1 MSEPGHQPCSGPS
14 GLPELPKVSTGGLRG
29 LASAGANGDNPGAR
43 ADQACLSM
51 SAPREIEL
59 KFEVPANA
67 LSHLGRSPLLKG
79 AMKGSGKPA
88 SLVSVYFDTD
98 KLKLRDNGLSLRVR
112 RVGATRLQT
121 IKQEAA
127 QNGPLFDRG
136 EWERE
141 IPGAEPDFDAARD
154 TALEPLLSK
163 KLRRALKPVFKTR
176 VERTVYPVRSNGS
189 EIELTIDKGKVEAGR
204 QSEPLCE
211 MELEL
216 KRGETAELFRI
227 ARELAAEIPL
237 QLAVKSKAE
246 RGYALIT
253 GEKIKAIKSVP
264 VALGPDMTRQAA
276 FGVIARSCLH
286 QLVANRPVVEAGDP
300 EGVHQMRVALRRVR
314 AAISLF
320 SDMLSGPQTDAIK
333 AEFKWLTGEL
343 APARE
348 LDVFINQVLEPASKG
363 KPNGPGLSL
372 LTRDLRKRRDMA
384 FARALAAIE
393 SARFRALAL
402 DAAAWI
408 EAGEW
413 TRLENESL
421 RKRSIAAAAAE
432 DLHRRRKKVLKRGKH
447 IEKLDPKRRH
457 KLRIR
462 TKKLRY
468 ASEFFTGAFPGK
480 KSARRRQKFGTS
492 LEKLQDALGDLND
505 IAVHA
510 GLTERLVNGP
520 DEGGE
525 RSRRASEAFVAGR
538 LSGREEARTE
548 AVLADAQRAY
558 AAFAREKPFWS

>member
-1 MSEPGHQPCSGPS
+1 
-14 GLPELPKVSTGGLRG
+14 
-29 LASAGANGDNPGAR
+29 
-43 ADQACLSM
+43 M

-59 KFEVPANA
+59 KFEVPANG
-67 LSHLGRSPLLKG
+67 LSRLGRSPLLKG
-79 AMKGSGKPA
+79 ATARSRKHA

-98 KLKLRDNGLSLRVR
+98 KLKLRNKGLSLRVR
-112 RVGATRLQT
+112 RIGPTRLQT
-121 IKQEAA
+121 IKQEAV
-127 QNGPLFDRG
+127 QNGALFDRN

-141 IPGAEPDFDAARD
+141 IPGTEPDFDAARD

-163 KLRRALKPVFKTR
+163 KLRRALRPVFKTR
-176 VERTVYPVRSNGS
+176 VQRTVYPVESNGS
-189 EIELTIDKGKVEAGR
+189 EIELAIDQGRVEAGR

-227 ARELAAEIPL
+227 ARELAAEIPV

-246 RGYALIT
+246 RGYALIA
-253 GEKIKAIKSVP
+253 GEKVKAIKSVP
-264 VALGPDMTRQAA
+264 VVLGPDMPRQAA
-276 FGVIARSCLH
+276 FGAIARSCLH
-286 QLVANRPVVEAGDP
+286 QLAANRRPVEAGDP
-300 EGVHQMRVALRRVR
+300 EGVHQMRVGLRRMR

-320 SDMLSGPQTDAIK
+320 SEMLAGPQTDAVK
-333 AEFKWLTGEL
+333 AEFKWLAGEL

-348 LDVFINQVLEPASKG
+348 LDVFINQVLEPVSRG

-372 LTRDLRKRRDMA
+372 LARDFRKRREMA
-384 FARALAAIE
+384 FARAMAAVE
-393 SARFRALAL
+393 SARFRALVL
-402 DAAAWI
+402 DGAAWI

-413 TRLENESL
+413 TRRGDERLRALRERSL
-421 RKRSIAAAAAE
+421 APAAAK
-432 DLHRRRKKVLKRGKH
+432 DLHRRRKKLLKRGKH
-447 IEKLDPKRRH
+447 IDTLDPKRRH
-457 KLRIR
+457 KLRIQ

-468 ASEFFTGAFPGK
+468 ASEFFAGAFPGK
-480 KSARRRQKFGTS
+480 KSARRRQKIVTS

-525 RSRRASEAFVAGR
+525 RSRRASEAFAAGR
-538 LSGREEARTE
+538 LSGREEARIA